1 MNPRLVFWS
10 LPYTIAAHFFNNM
23 KKTYN
28 KIVLAYSGGLDT
40 SVILHWLKETYK
52 AEVVVFTADIGQEH
66 DPVLVEER
74 ANSIGACKV
83 IIEDLQEE
91 FVSNYVFPMFRAN
104 TVYEGEYLLG
114 TSIAR
119 PLISKRLVEIAEQE
133 GADAIA
139 HGATGKGNDQ
149 IRFEIGSYSL
159 NPEIEVIAPWRIWDY
174 VSRADLV
181 NYCKEH
187 QIDIDASPDDP
198 LYSTD
203 ENLLHTSYE
212 GGVLEDP
219 SVEAPE
225 SVWQRTANIMDTPDT
240 KTEVKIEFRNGDPV
254 ALDGQQLK
262 SSKILSLLNDMAGK
276 NGIGRLDL
284 VENRFTGMKSRGC
297 YETPGGALLLKAHR
311 AIESITLDG
320 HAAHLRDELMPK
332 YAQLI
337 YDGFWW
343 SPEREALQAFIDK
356 TQEKVTGSVTLSLL
370 KGNINIKSRT
380 SDFSLYDPKVVTF
393 EDDEN
398 TYDQA
403 DASGFIKINS
413 LRLRL
418 NAKRNK

>member
-1 MNPRLVFWS
+1 
-10 LPYTIAAHFFNNM
+10 M
-23 KKTYN
+23 KKKFN

-40 SVILHWLKETYK
+40 SVILHWLKETYQ

-66 DPVLVEER
+66 DPLLVEER
-74 ANSIGACKV
+74 ANTIGASKV
-83 IIEDLQEE
+83 VIEDLKEE

-159 NPEIEVIAPWRIWDY
+159 NPSIEVIAPWRIWNY

-181 NYCKEH
+181 NYCKEY
-187 QIDIDASPDDP
+187 QIEIDASPDDP

-219 SVEAPE
+219 SVVAPE
-225 SVWQRTANIMDTPDT
+225 SVWQRTENILDTPDT
-240 KTEVKIEFRNGDPV
+240 ATEVKIDFKDGDPV
-254 ALDGQQLK
+254 AIDGKALK
-262 SSKILSLLNDMAGK
+262 ASEILSILNNLAGK
-276 NGIGRLDL
+276 NGIGRLDI

-297 YETPGGALLLKAHR
+297 YETPGGAVLLKAHR

-320 HAAHLRDELMPK
+320 HTAHLRDELMPK

-356 TQEKVTGSVTLSLL
+356 TQEKVTGSVILTLL
-370 KGNINIKSRT
+370 KGNINIKSRL
-380 SDFSLYDPKVVTF
+380 SEFSLYDPKVVTF
-393 EDDEN
+393 EDDQN